1 MHKTNIAI
9 RVTSIH
15 PCTRLIYQ
23 LRWVK
28 CTFLEVIPYRVQQ
41 FSRCKWFKH
50 ALCTV
55 YLPFGF
61 GRKLS
66 YKRKL
71 LYRGDKEGELSYRRS
86 KGREIVMG
94 QLVMGCPRRRGQRS
108 VDVDISLFVTPFLIT
123 ARLC

>member
-1 MHKTNIAI
+1 M
-9 RVTSIH
+9 
-15 PCTRLIYQ
+15 
-23 LRWVK
+23 
-28 CTFLEVIPYRVQQ
+28 
-41 FSRCKWFKH
+41 
-50 ALCTV
+50 

-71 LYRGDKEGELSYRRS
+71 LYRGDKEGKLSYRGS
-86 KGREIVMG
+86 EGREIVMG

-123 ARLC
+123 APTVLSQKPSGGLRR